1 MKTVTLPEDE
11 TIAALGQGTWYVGDD
26 PAMRE
31 REIEAL
37 NRGIDLGMTV
47 IDTAEMYGSGRS
59 ETRVGEAIAGRRDE
73 VFLVSKVLPG
83 NASRKGT
90 IAACEASL
98 KRLGTDRIDL
108 YLLHWRGGV
117 PLGETVAAFEALVKE
132 GKIRHWGVSNFDVND
147 MEELF
152 SVPGGAKVAANQ
164 VLYNLT
170 RRGIEWDLADWCA
183 SRGIPVMAY
192 SPVEQARLLRHP
204 DLRELAAGLGIT
216 AAQLALAWVLR
227 RRDTMA
233 IPKASSPSH
242 VADNAAAAEI
252 TLNDETL
259 QALDRMFAPP
269 RKATPLEML

>member
-1 MKTVTLPEDE
+1 MKTVTLPEGE
-11 TIAALGQGTWYVGDD
+11 IIAALGQGTWYVGDD

-37 NRGIDLGMTV
+37 NHGIDLGMTV

-117 PLGETVAAFEALVKE
+117 PLAETVAAFEALVKE

-192 SPVEQARLLRHP
+192 SPVEQARLLRHSG
-204 DLRELAAGLGIT
+204 LRELAAGLGIT

-233 IPKASSPSH
+233 IPKASSSSH

-252 TLNDETL
+252 ILSEDTL
-259 QALDRMFAPP
+259 QALDRTFAPP